1 MRTRAKV
8 GTAEAKVTLTLRIP
22 IEEKRVLVEEATKR
36 NVTVTELIRKAL
48 RETIGIGKKE
58 TKWPRP
64 RALGIGELR
73 REDLYE

>member
-1 MRTRAKV
+1 MRTRAKINS
-8 GTAEAKVTLTLRIP
+8 TESRVTLTLRIP
-22 IEEKRVLVEEATKR
+22 IEEKRILVEEAEKR

-48 RETIGIGKKE
+48 HDTIGIGRKE

-73 REDLYE
+73 RKDLYE